1 MQQNWNDFNWFLFK
15 NEHIQAHMGHTD
27 PDTNSTILLW
37 PANVFMMYTIN
48 HWVRTKQ
55 LRPTKTVPW
64 FMIVTIL
71 CRAPPKKTSRWSLH
85 PRKRIPGWW
94 WWCALFAVPR
104 FSAFKSTRVLCFVFR
119 GNLWSNDK
127 MGSEPICL
135 TSRSAFSVSVFCLV
149 PSFSLSI
156 CHSLESVKSGQN
168 GPST

>member
-1 MQQNWNDFNWFLFK
+1 MG
-15 NEHIQAHMGHTD
+15 HMGHTD

-71 CRAPPKKTSRWSLH
+71 CRAPPNKL
-85 PRKRIPGWW
+85 PGDP
-94 WWCALFAVPR
+94 FTPE
-104 FSAFKSTRVLCFVFR
+104 KGYQDDDDDVLCLLYLVFLPLSLRAFYVLFFR